1 MNERKPE
8 QPAAGWLV
16 ALQKIKVECLTAT
29 NALTA
34 LGHITRLCIDAGVRE
49 PYYVLQERLGA
60 AAADNGERGSHAEP
74 RSSAAPGSAL
84 ALGEWQR
91 KLPDESGLWWW
102 WNEDEDSL
110 PIVVAIAYS
119 GTSDSYFAMQGQHGW
134 TRYQD
139 VDEMGGWW
147 RWLPEPER
155 PTQNDQALRPLG
167 GSV

>member
-1 MNERKPE
+1 MSEEQNE

-29 NALTA
+29 NALKA

-60 AAADNGERGSHAEP
+60 AAAKSESASDVDGP
-74 RSSAAPGSAL
+74 RSCPAPGSEL

-110 PIVVAIAYS
+110 PLVVDIAYS

-139 VDEMGGWW
+139 VEEMGGWW
-147 RWLPEPER
+147 RRLPEPER
-155 PTQNDQALRPLG
+155 PTQNEKM
-167 GSV
+167 SH